1 MKNTKYLRIF
11 VGVFCLSS
19 LYGFDYQA
27 AVKVDQSKT
36 TEVLAV
42 AKRVIESANKLQNNP
57 LDRNLLKNMVAAAFS
72 GDPIEVEQLVDFD
85 ILAKEIKSGGE
96 NQQSTRLA
104 NSDVL

>member
-1 MKNTKYLRIF
+1 MEHTRYFRIF
-11 VGVFCLSS
+11 VGACCVSL

-27 AVKVDQSKT
+27 AVKDNQPRT

-57 LDRNLLKNMVAAAFS
+57 LDRHLLENMVAAAFS
-72 GDPIEVEQLVDFD
+72 GDPLEVGQLVDFD
-85 ILAKEIKSGGE
+85 VLAEEIKNSGDD
-96 NQQSTRLA
+96 NQSTRLA